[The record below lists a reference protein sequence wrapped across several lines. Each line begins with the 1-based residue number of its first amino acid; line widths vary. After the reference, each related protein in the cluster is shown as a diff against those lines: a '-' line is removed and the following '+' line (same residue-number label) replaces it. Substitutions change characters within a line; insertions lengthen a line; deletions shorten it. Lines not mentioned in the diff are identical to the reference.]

1 MPENESEGSNLAI
14 RRREVLFVTVVLN
27 VTLVLVVPDLSQF
40 NFVSE

>member
-1 MPENESEGSNLAI
+1 MPEKESEGRNLVT

-40 NFVSE
+40 NFVSD

>member
-1 MPENESEGSNLAI
+1 MPENESEGRNLSK